1 MQDKQPTTELS
12 NLSNHAVELNQKSDS
27 WNEVIESWN
36 ARLAAMNIGLEY
48 WLDEPLEETG
58 MFSPGPEKP
67 LCDQVATPARLTGS
81 LEVAAVRCAEKHRT
95 RARGLLAP
103 IRPTRVGCYTSSGDG
118 GGRAGS
124 RCQAAAVTPSSCGI
138 SSGIGT
144 ERWPGRT

>member
-1 MQDKQPTTELS
+1 MQEKQPTTELS

-67 LCDQVATPARLTGS
+67 LCEIDTYLGYCEIGGKWQLALKETTTEYIPDRDDPQHYPPDPIPSDLYTA
-81 LEVAAVRCAEKHRT
+81 
-95 RARGLLAP
+95 LLKAP
-103 IRPTRVGCYTSSGDG
+103 RSIR
-118 GGRAGS
+118 
-124 RCQAAAVTPSSCGI
+124 
-138 SSGIGT
+138 
-144 ERWPGRT
+144 